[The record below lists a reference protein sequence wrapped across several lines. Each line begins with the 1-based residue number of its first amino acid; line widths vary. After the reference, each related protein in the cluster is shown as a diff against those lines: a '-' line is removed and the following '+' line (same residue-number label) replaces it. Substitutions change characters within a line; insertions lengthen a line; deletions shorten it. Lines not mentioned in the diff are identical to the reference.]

1 MAINPKKQTLLNK
14 SDFQKQQANKNK
26 KRRLSAQQ
34 IKRQQELEQQHGQ
47 QGAQTEPPKKS
58 LTTLIIVGVV
68 ALIAI
73 LFPKPQL
80 ITYQKL
86 NMVTQ
91 SVYWPGLPGV
101 KPVLFDSI
109 LQPIKASER
118 NTLYLCQDVS
128 KPATCQKYAILETHG
143 FIAAVKHLTMN

>member
-1 MAINPKKQTLLNK
+1 MANNPKKQTLLNK

-34 IKRQQELEQQHGQ
+34 IKRQQELVQQHGH
-47 QGAQTEPPKKS
+47 QGTQTEPPKK
-58 LTTLIIVGVV
+58 LTTLITIGVI

-73 LFPKPQL
+73 LCPKPKL
-80 ITYQKL
+80 ITYKKL

-101 KPVLFDSI
+101 EPILFDSI

-118 NTLYLCQDVS
+118 STLYLCQDVS
-128 KPATCQKYAILETHG
+128 KPDTCQKYAIIETQG
-143 FIAAVKHLTMN
+143 FIAAMKHLVLY